1 MALPDVLQLL
11 LARHRAVLTPPP
23 HALIR
28 ADQVMLHGDALP
40 AALGRWVGDRVPGA
54 GNVSRLPLLPGVDVL
69 DLLTDLPSD
78 TAVAPVHLMQAA
90 PRFRGG
96 PAGAAETLDVA
107 LPAPPSTGSGRP
119 VTVAVLDTGIARHP
133 WFTDRPW
140 FAEVRGDQFE
150 VLDADHDERLDTLA
164 GHGTFVAGIVLQ
176 HAPDAR
182 IVVVRLL
189 GSDGVCDE
197 VDLITA
203 LHRLPPVDIVNLS
216 LGCHTWDDRPSVAL
230 TAAVDALGSAI
241 TVVAAAG
248 NDGESRPFWPAALP
262 SVVAVGALNADGT
275 APAEFSNRGDWVDTA
290 AIGADVRGPFVSL
303 TDDGAAAF
311 ARWSGTSF
319 AAPAVSGAIARALA
333 RGEPSPHPTRQV

>member
-28 ADQVMLHGDALP
+28 ADQVMLHGAALP
-40 AALGRWVGDRVPGA
+40 AGLGRWVGDPVPGA
-54 GNVSRLPLLPGVDVL
+54 PHVSRLPLLPGVDVL
-69 DLLTDLPSD
+69 DLLADLPSD
-78 TAVAPVHLMQAA
+78 AAVAPVHLVQAA

-96 PAGAAETLDVA
+96 PAGAPQTLDAA

-140 FAEVRGDQFE
+140 FAEVRADQFE
-150 VLDADHDERLDTLA
+150 ILDADHDERLDTLA
-164 GHGTFVAGIVLQ
+164 GHGTFVAGVVLQ
-176 HAPDAR
+176 HAPGAR

-203 LHRLPPVDIVNLS
+203 LHRLPTVDVVNLS
-216 LGCHTWDDRPSVAL
+216 LGCHTWDDRPPGAL
-230 TAAVDALGSAI
+230 TAAVEALGAD
-241 TVVAAAG
+241 TVVVAAAG

-262 SVVAVGALNADGT
+262 SVVAVAALTADGT
-275 APAEFSNRGDWVDTA
+275 AHAGFSNHGDWVDTA
-290 AIGADVRGPFVSL
+290 AIGEDVRGPFVSL
-303 TDDGAAAF
+303 TDDRAAAF

-319 AAPAVSGAIARALA
+319 AAPAVSGAVAHALA
-333 RGEPSPHPTRQV
+333 HGEPSPYPAR